1 MKTVTLIFRDAKR
14 QEAGLVGLN
23 GLIPAGSTFF
33 DDDSKTGHES
43 KKRRILSKRK
53 LMKRI
58 AAFPS
63 DRESRVHCIQTQG
76 AWNHLLKLS
85 MVLVDCLDLLF

>member
-33 DDDSKTGHES
+33 DNDSKTGHEP

-63 DRESRVHCIQTQG
+63 DRESRVLHSDPRGLESSIETFNG
-76 AWNHLLKLS
+76 AG
-85 MVLVDCLDLLF
+85 